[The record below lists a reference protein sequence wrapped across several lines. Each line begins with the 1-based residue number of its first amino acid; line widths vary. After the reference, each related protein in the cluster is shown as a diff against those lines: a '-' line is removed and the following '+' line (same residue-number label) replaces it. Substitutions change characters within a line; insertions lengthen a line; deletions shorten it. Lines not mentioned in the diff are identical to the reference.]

1 MKNKWLNEKKI
12 VAILSTIWVVVIFI
26 LYKTVGYTVLSITLM
41 IGLSIYAGHPIYKRA
56 FSSLK
61 YKIVSI
67 DALVTIA
74 VFGAMLIG
82 EYWEA
87 AAVVYLFMIGD
98 FLESKTIEKTRK
110 TIAALLDKQPSKARR
125 VVDGQYEEV
134 LAESIVKDDE
144 VVVFA
149 GEKIPVD
156 GVVIKGVA
164 AINQSSITG
173 ESIPIEAE
181 VNTNVFATTIVES
194 GYAIIKTT
202 ATVENTIFAKII
214 EMVEEAQDKKA
225 KRQKLLE
232 RFSRIYTPSIIVLA
246 IFMWIITKDIE
257 LALTLLVIA
266 CPGALVISTPV
277 SLVAGI
283 GNGAKHGILLKG
295 GESIE
300 SLSKI
305 DIVAFDKTGT
315 LTIGKPKVV
324 DMLSFTD
331 LDVKVLAAVGESH
344 SQHPL
349 AKAIIEYANVSHI
362 DKSDTTETFHGKG
375 LRFIYKENEYYLGNQ
390 TLMNER
396 GVSLISSLE
405 VVKEYEDRAST
416 LVYLSDN
423 QNILAIFVIE
433 DQIRKESKEVI
444 AQLKKKNIKT
454 VMISGDKKS
463 VAQAIA
469 DDLGIDEVYA
479 QALPH
484 QKGEILKQLQ
494 KQGSVAMVG
503 DGVNDALALTL
514 ADVGIAMG
522 GVGSDVAM
530 ESADAV
536 LMSDH
541 LMSMVYALTLAKK
554 TVKNMNINILF
565 AMLVVSV
572 LIIGVLQSSVHLSIG
587 MLVHEL
593 SVLLVL
599 IHASMLLKV
608 KPTVKLSV

>member
-1 MKNKWLNEKKI
+1 MKNKWFNDKRI
-12 VAILSTIWVVVIFI
+12 VAILSTIWIVLIFV
-26 LYKTVGYTVLSITLM
+26 LHKTVGYTVLSITLM

-56 FSSLK
+56 ISSLK

-110 TIAALLDKQPSKARR
+110 TIATLLDKQPSKARK
-125 VVDGQYEEV
+125 VIDGQYEEV

-156 GVVIKGVA
+156 GVVIKGLAV
-164 AINQSSITG
+164 INQSSITG

-246 IFMWIITKDIE
+246 IFMWIITKDIA

-375 LRFIYKENEYYLGNQ
+375 LRFNYRDNEYYLGNQ

-396 GVSLISSLE
+396 GVSLSSSLE
-405 VVKEYEDRAST
+405 AIKEYENRAST
-416 LVYLSDN
+416 LVYLSDKEK
-423 QNILAIFVIE
+423 ILAIFVIE
-433 DQIRKESKEVI
+433 DQVRKESKEVI
-444 AQLKKKNIKT
+444 AQLKKKKIKT

-572 LIIGVLQSSVHLSIG
+572 LIIGVLQSTVHLSIG